1 MSFIV
6 VLSGPSGVGKDS
18 IIEKIIKK
26 NKNFF
31 MPVTMT
37 SRLKRNN
44 EVEGKDY
51 LFVSEDVF
59 KEKIKKNELVEY
71 STVYKNFYGL
81 PKSSMEAG
89 ELSGKNIILRLDV
102 KGALNLVK
110 QFSNAVSIFITPED
124 IDQLIKQLNAR
135 NQEEESEIDRRIA
148 IANNEINAANLFD
161 HVVMNEK
168 SKLDETVEIILDLI
182 LYKK

>member
-1 MSFIV
+1 VSFIV

-51 LFVSEDVF
+51 LFVSED
-59 KEKIKKNELVEY
+59 
-71 STVYKNFYGL
+71 
-81 PKSSMEAG
+81 
-89 ELSGKNIILRLDV
+89 
-102 KGALNLVK
+102 
-110 QFSNAVSIFITPED
+110 
-124 IDQLIKQLNAR
+124 
-135 NQEEESEIDRRIA
+135 
-148 IANNEINAANLFD
+148 
-161 HVVMNEK
+161 
-168 SKLDETVEIILDLI
+168 
-182 LYKK
+182 